1 MGGINYTWERKQ
13 PKEEST
19 ILVPRGGS
27 TQREEG
33 TIPGGG
39 STQGRNE
46 LYLGEEATKE
56 GINYRYLGEEAPK
69 GEDIQSCVMPSNR
82 DSDIS
87 GGNWETAS
95 RNPALS
101 SKSSAT
107 AFADPT
113 LS

>member
-19 ILVPRGGS
+19 IPRGGS

-69 GEDIQSCVMPSNR
+69 GEDIQS
-82 DSDIS
+82 
-87 GGNWETAS
+87 
-95 RNPALS
+95 
-101 SKSSAT
+101 
-107 AFADPT
+107 
-113 LS
+113 